1 MSVLHVH
8 GFVSENKKAKHISV
22 HELSYEYCNLMTLKG
37 NPPNFTHE
45 SLRVL

>member
-1 MSVLHVH
+1 MCMVLSVKTLK
-8 GFVSENKKAKHISV
+8 SKAYV